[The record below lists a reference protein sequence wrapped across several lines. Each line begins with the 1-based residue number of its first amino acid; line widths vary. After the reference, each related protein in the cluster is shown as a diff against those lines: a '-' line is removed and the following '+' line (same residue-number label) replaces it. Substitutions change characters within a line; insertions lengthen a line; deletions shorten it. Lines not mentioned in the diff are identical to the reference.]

1 MVGEKGRF
9 TLTRTVAVACS
20 LLAASLASGQTLSL
34 REALDLARENNGTL
48 AAARKSRESAE
59 SSVRSAL
66 SAFWPT
72 ITPRYRHTNTRVDPG
87 LFTGTT
93 RTDELGIFANWT
105 LLDGGQRWFS
115 LERAKRMSQASA
127 YQSLWTMRQ
136 VLFNVVV
143 QYYDALRSSEL
154 LKVADAQVARA
165 KQALEITQKQV
176 EMEIAAAKDILQAKA
191 DLANAVVNQL
201 TAKNAVKTS
210 HAALKATIGWP
221 LNDELPQLEEPQRM
235 GGIEA
240 DLTIEQA
247 WDRGIRNRPD
257 LRDSQSRIE
266 ASKFDVLSAKRSAS
280 LDWSLNLS
288 YDRTFESQDFGQ
300 RALTFLIHF
309 PLFDGGFS
317 KELVR
322 QSELSFEASQKLF
335 EQDLRVVR
343 SEIESAFYSW
353 KQDQE
358 RLSAAES
365 ALAAA
370 RENFKAAI
378 ESQDAGVASIVEVTN
393 AQVSLVTAETNYV
406 EAVYDFYISEIRL
419 RLVMG
424 EPMPGEEQ

>member
-1 MVGEKGRF
+1 M
-9 TLTRTVAVACS
+9 
-20 LLAASLASGQTLSL
+20 
-34 REALDLARENNGTL
+34 ARENNGTL
-48 AAARKSRESAE
+48 AAALKSRESAE
-59 SSVRSAL
+59 SSVRSAM

-72 ITPRYRHTNTRVDPG
+72 ITPQYRHTNTRIDPG

-127 YQSLWTMRQ
+127 NQTVWTMRQ

-143 QYYDALRSSEL
+143 QYYDALRSNEL

-201 TAKNAVKTS
+201 TAKNAVKSS
-210 HAALKATIGWP
+210 HASLKATIGWP
-221 LNDELPQLEEPQRM
+221 SREDLPELTEPQRI
-235 GGIEA
+235 GEIAPE
-240 DLTIEQA
+240 LTIDQA
-247 WDRGIRNRPD
+247 WEEGIKNRPD
-257 LRDSQSRIE
+257 LMDSQRRIE
-266 ASKFDVLSAKRSAS
+266 ASKFDVLNAKRSAG

-288 YDRTFESQDFGQ
+288 YDRTFESEDFGQ
-300 RALTFLIHF
+300 RALTFLVHF

-317 KELVR
+317 RELVK

-335 EQDLRVVR
+335 DQDLRDVR

-353 KQDQE
+353 KQNQE
-358 RLSAAES
+358 RLGAAES
-365 ALAAA
+365 ALEAA

-406 EAVYDFYISEIRL
+406 EAVYDFYISEIQL
-419 RLVMG
+419 RLVIG
-424 EPMPGEEQ
+424 EPMPGEEK